1 MADETPA
8 AQAEE
13 LPPFVIEG
21 ARSSRS
27 KCKICRKAIQ
37 KETLRLGILIE
48 GPFGTGYLWH
58 HLKCAAR
65 RRFDKVEEA
74 YAAEA
79 WNEAKQP
86 PQQLPPLEELSRLRE
101 EADVKRQQR
110 KTIPYVEL
118 APSGRSRCKHCNELI
133 EQGSPRVV
141 LGRGI
146 VFGNQ
151 ERTAPVNVHPRCVT
165 QELMHEESIAE
176 QREGLDGQLRANSGE
191 IDAATMGRVLREID
205 EAG

>member
-8 AQAEE
+8 EQAEQ

-48 GPFGTGYLWH
+48 GPFGTGYLWN

-65 RRFDKVEEA
+65 RKFDKVEEA

-86 PQQLPPLEELSRLRE
+86 PRQVPPLEELSRLRE

-118 APSGRSRCKHCNELI
+118 APSGRSRCKQCGEPI

-151 ERTAPVNVHPRCVT
+151 ERTAPVNVHPRCVN
-165 QELMHEESIAE
+165 QELMHEESNTE
-176 QREGLDGQLRANSGE
+176 GEGLDAQLRANSGE
-191 IDAATMGRVLREID
+191 IDAATMGKVVREID
-205 EAG
+205 GAG